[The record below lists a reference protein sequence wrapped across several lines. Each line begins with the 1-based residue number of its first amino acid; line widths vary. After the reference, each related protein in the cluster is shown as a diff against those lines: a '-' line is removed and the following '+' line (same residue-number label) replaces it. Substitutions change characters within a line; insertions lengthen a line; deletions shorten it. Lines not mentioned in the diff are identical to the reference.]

1 MTRLEKYTKQH
12 AETVEAQQVILAEAE
27 KQELGALT
35 PEQDKLFKD
44 LDTKRKTLKASMQR
58 ESDLEEAERYAP
70 AARVYDPAKADAP
83 PVVRGGAPA
92 GLFPTLGD
100 QLRAIVNAGCGIGV
114 DPRLSHINT
123 LSAAATGG
131 SANVGSEGGFLIQKD
146 FAPDLM
152 KEGFVTGELSRR
164 CSPHEVSAQSD
175 GLEVPYIDETS
186 RATGSRWGGV
196 RIYRRAEAETVTA
209 SKPKLGKWRC
219 DLEDLMGIAYLTD
232 RLSQDGPAMEGVFR
246 EAFREEFGFV
256 IDDEIYRGNG
266 TGQCLGVLNAGALV
280 TVTKETG
287 QLADTIVAENIIK
300 IWARVLPRSKARG
313 AWFINTECTTE
324 LQKMQIG
331 TGTSGQLVYMPPGGL
346 SQAPHGTIYGR
357 PVIEIEQASALG
369 DAGDIAYLDLT
380 QYKLIS
386 KGGVQEAESIH
397 VRFLQAEKALRWIS
411 RVNGAPKLQSALTP
425 YKGAST
431 LSPFVT
437 LGARA

>member
-12 AETVEAQQVILAEAE
+12 AETVEAQKLILAEAD
-27 KQELGALT
+27 KQDLGALT
-35 PEQDKLFKD
+35 PEQDKIYKE
-44 LDTKRKTLKASMQR
+44 LDVKRITLAASMKR
-58 ESDLEEAERYAP
+58 ETAIEEAERTAP
-70 AARVYDPAKADAP
+70 ALRVFDPPAVPTVA
-83 PVVRGGAPA
+83 GGAPA
-92 GLFPTLGD
+92 GLFPSFGE
-100 QLRAIVNAGCGIGV
+100 QLRAIVNAGCGLGV
-114 DPRLSHINT
+114 DPRLTHINVMN
-123 LSAAATGG
+123 AAATGG

-152 KEGFVTGELSRR
+152 KEGFTTGELSRR

-175 GLEVPYIDETS
+175 GLRVPYIDETS

-209 SKPKLGKWRC
+209 SKPKLGLWAL

-232 RLSQDGPAMEGVFR
+232 RLMQDGAAMEGVFR

-256 IDDEIYRGNG
+256 LDDEIYRGNG
-266 TGQCLGVLNAGALV
+266 TGQCLGVLNADALV
-280 TVTKETG
+280 TVSKETG
-287 QLADTIVAENIIK
+287 QLPDTVVAENIIK
-300 IWARVLPRSKARG
+300 MWARVLPRSKARG
-313 AWFINTECTTE
+313 AWFINTEVTTQ
-324 LQKMQIG
+324 LQQMQIG

-346 SQAPHGTIYGR
+346 SQLPYGTIYGR

-369 DAGDIAYLDLT
+369 DAGDIAYLDLN

-397 VRFLQAEKALRWIS
+397 VRFLQGEKALRWIS
-411 RVNGAPKLQSALTP
+411 RVNGAPKLKSAITP
-425 YKGAST
+425 FKGSST

-437 LGARA
+437 LAARA